1 MSSGPIRTCLGCGLK
16 APKKTLIRLALQNG
30 QVVVDEKYRLN
41 GRGVY
46 CCNNAHCLALLQKQN
61 KKLVWAFRAQTISWN
76 RDKLLTQ
83 KLFFSEQHAGT
94 DNQE

>member
-1 MSSGPIRTCLGCGLK
+1 MCLGCGLK

-30 QVVVDEKYRLN
+30 QVVVDEKIRIN

-61 KKLVWAFRAQTISWN
+61 KKLVWAFRAQTICWN

-83 KLFFSEQHAGT
+83 KLFSSEQQAGT

>member
-1 MSSGPIRTCLGCGLK
+1 MSFSPIRTCLGCGLK
-16 APKKTLIRLALQNG
+16 APKEILIRLALQNG
-30 QVVVDEKYRLN
+30 QVVVDEKYRIN

-46 CCNNAHCLALLQKQN
+46 CCNNAHCFELLQKQN
-61 KKLVWAFRAQTISWN
+61 KKLVWAFRAQTICWN
-76 RDKLLTQ
+76 RDTLLTQ